1 MSAVIRDGGASR
13 ANLSIL
19 SATCGIR
26 LELFVCDAA
35 SKWTI
40 LPRVEARDWLR
51 NPAAEVLR
59 VKRLPNA
66 NPALRYRTDSLEPQS
81 LLPYRPLVLE
91 GVQSSTERR
100 GRCGVKHCLSRG
112 ELAREVHI
120 RRPLL
125 VHLLQIPRLQLP
137 SSFSFL
143 LYSPWPQGRFRQQ
156 GAVRNEAACPSH
168 GVDEQ
173 EHRKRDAQPISLP
186 FARS

>member
-112 ELAREVHI
+112 ELAREVHNQTN
-120 RRPLL
+120 
-125 VHLLQIPRLQLP
+125 V
-137 SSFSFL
+137 
-143 LYSPWPQGRFRQQ
+143 
-156 GAVRNEAACPSH
+156 ACPPLADPSPST
-168 GVDEQ
+168 
-173 EHRKRDAQPISLP
+173 ALLFFLSFILSLAP
-186 FARS
+186 RAIPSTGSSSE